1 MTHFAPYR
9 PQKFTREDYGQEETY
24 RRTRFPVERALT
36 LIPDAYRSAEFYALE
51 QERVFANSWVAVGC
65 TSQVAAP
72 GQVLVANV
80 AGQSILVTRDR
91 AGQLRA
97 FYNICRHRGVRLVTE
112 SCSVGK
118 MFRCPY
124 HAWAYGLDGACLG
137 TPLFEGSDIPPEQQ
151 AMFDMSDVPEF
162 DKADYGLLPVRV
174 EAWGCFA
181 FVNLDAE
188 AAPLSESL
196 GDLPRR
202 FASYDL
208 QEWAVQRGQPYSI
221 NANWKLI
228 AENFME
234 YYHLPWVHPELVKVS
249 RMEDHYR
256 WQGPGLYTGMTT
268 SPVSPDTDEGG
279 WMSLPPIQR
288 LRDSDA
294 VSGRF
299 IMLFPNLTISVLP
312 NHIFAMILT
321 PTAPGHTLE
330 QTFLLSHPESL
341 APSDS
346 AKGLDKL
353 MKFWDLVNVQDV
365 DIVER
370 VQNGLE
376 TATAYTGGRM
386 CYKFEEPLH
395 RFQNILIDHMVGRR
409 HIPAGDAHEMAPVF
423 KTPNGQHPITSN
435 Q

>member
-1 MTHFAPYR
+1 MTNFAPYR
-9 PQKFTREDYGQEETY
+9 PQRFTREDYGREETY

-36 LIPDAYRSAEFYALE
+36 IIPDAYRSAEFYALE

-65 TSQVAAP
+65 TSQIEKS
-72 GQVLVANV
+72 GEVLVANV
-80 AGQSILVTRDR
+80 AGQSILVTRDKT
-91 AGQLRA
+91 GNLRA
-97 FYNICRHRGVRLVTE
+97 FYNICRHRGVRLVPE
-112 SCSVGK
+112 SGNVGR

-162 DKADYGLLPVRV
+162 SKADYGLLPVRT
-174 EAWGCFA
+174 ETWGCFV

-196 GDLPRR
+196 GDLPSR

-208 QEWAVQRGQPYSI
+208 HEWTVQRGKPYSI
-221 NANWKLI
+221 HANWKLI

-268 SPVSPDTDEGG
+268 SPVSPDTEEGG

-288 LRDSDA
+288 LSNSDA

-312 NHIFAMILT
+312 NHVFAMLLT

-330 QTFLLSHPESL
+330 QTYLLSHPESL
-341 APSDS
+341 VPSDS

-353 MKFWDLVNVQDV
+353 MKFWDLVNLQDV
-365 DIVER
+365 DVVER

-395 RFQNILIDHMVGRR
+395 RFQNILIDHMVGRH
-409 HIPAGDAHEMAPVF
+409 HIPPGDAQEMAPVF
-423 KTPNGQHPITSN
+423 KTPNGHTQ
-435 Q
+435 

>member
-1 MTHFAPYR
+1 
-9 PQKFTREDYGQEETY
+9 
-24 RRTRFPVERALT
+24 
-36 LIPDAYRSAEFYALE
+36 
-51 QERVFANSWVAVGC
+51 
-65 TSQVAAP
+65 
-72 GQVLVANV
+72 
-80 AGQSILVTRDR
+80 
-91 AGQLRA
+91 
-97 FYNICRHRGVRLVTE
+97 
-112 SCSVGK
+112 
-118 MFRCPY
+118 
-124 HAWAYGLDGACLG
+124 
-137 TPLFEGSDIPPEQQ
+137 
-151 AMFDMSDVPEF
+151 
-162 DKADYGLLPVRV
+162 
-174 EAWGCFA
+174 
-181 FVNLDAE
+181 
-188 AAPLSESL
+188 
-196 GDLPRR
+196 
-202 FASYDL
+202 
-208 QEWAVQRGQPYSI
+208 
-221 NANWKLI
+221 
-228 AENFME
+228 ME

-395 RFQNILIDHMVGRR
+395 RFQNILIDHIVGRR